1 MARLPFPGMS
11 VLRFDPLSRAQ
22 RAGLAALVLLLLTGL
37 VAGGFVWFKLS
48 ALERQLPSVE
58 SLRDPNLGAPLM
70 VLSADG
76 KRLGEFGAERRS
88 PLRYEQFPE
97 RVLQAFL
104 AAEDDQFFEHDGVDY
119 MGLLRAALS
128 LATTGEKRQG
138 GSTITM
144 QLARNVFL
152 TPERSYERKV
162 KEILLARKMERELDK
177 KRIFEIYLN
186 RIFLGSRAYGVA
198 AAAYVYFGKSLNDLT
213 LSEAAL
219 LAGLPKAP
227 SRDNPLANPARAKER
242 RDYVLRRM
250 REVDFI
256 QESAYRDALAEPLVA
271 REHPPQVETEAHYVA
286 EMVRAYMVE
295 KYGEAAYS
303 AGYRV
308 VTTVESARQVAAN
321 AALRKALMDYE
332 ERHGYAGP
340 EVKSAPEIVAALE
353 RSAPAQSEP
362 VQELLRAR
370 PRLAELPAAV
380 VLAAGPE
387 RLEVYSLER
396 GVESIEA
403 KGFAWTGKKY
413 KLAVGDVVR
422 IRRSGE
428 QLRLAQK
435 PDVQGAFVAVDP
447 RDGAIRALVG
457 GYDFF
462 AGKFNRVTQARRQAG
477 SGFKPFLYTAA
488 LAKGYTPA
496 SVFLDAPIVFDDPN
510 LETEWRPANYDED
523 FKGPMRLREALVQSR
538 NLVSIRLLQEVGMG
552 YALNYAR
559 NFGLDKARL
568 PRDLTFSLGSAALT
582 PLEVVR
588 GYAVIANGGFLVEP
602 YFISRIEDA
611 RGQVLFEAKPVR
623 ACPECPPEITAGDA
637 AAQLAARTV
646 DAQSAFMIDSML
658 RDVTV
663 RGTAAA
669 VRQLGRR
676 DLGGKTGTSN
686 DETDAWFN
694 GYQPTLAATAW
705 VGYDTPTP
713 LGRGEVGGRAA
724 LPMWMDFMRVA
735 LKGVPEQTLLRP
747 PGMTEVRLNPE
758 NGKLAW
764 EGTER
769 VVYETLPLDRLPAQ
783 DDGLI
788 PGFESE
794 AGAAAQDLF

>member
-1 MARLPFPGMS
+1 M
-11 VLRFDPLSRAQ
+11 
-22 RAGLAALVLLLLTGL
+22 LLLG
-37 VAGGFVWFKLS
+37 VVGGIFVWIKVA

-58 SLRDPNLGAPLM
+58 SLREPNLGAPLL

-88 PLRYEQFPE
+88 PRRYEQFPDQ
-97 RVLQAFL
+97 VLKAFL
-104 AAEDDQFFEHDGVDY
+104 AAEDDQFFEHGGVDY
-119 MGLLRAALS
+119 MGLARAALS
-128 LATTGEKRQG
+128 LAATGEKRQG

-152 TPERSYERKV
+152 SPERSYQRKI

-198 AAAYVYFGKSLNDLT
+198 AAAYVYFGKSLEELT
-213 LSEAAL
+213 LAETAL

-227 SRDNPLANPARAKER
+227 SRDNPLANPTRAKDR

-250 REVDFI
+250 RQVGYIDDA
-256 QESAYRDALAEPLVA
+256 AYREAVAEPVVA
-271 REHPPQVETEAHYVA
+271 REHPPQVEAEAHYVA
-286 EMVRAYMVE
+286 EMVRAALFE

-308 VTTVESARQVAAN
+308 TTTVDSTRQEAAN
-321 AALRKALMDYE
+321 AALRKALQEYE

-340 EVKSAPEIVAALE
+340 EIKSTPELVAALE
-353 RSAPAQSEP
+353 REAPAASER
-362 VQELLRAR
+362 VQEALRSL
-370 PRLAELPAAV
+370 PRFAGLPAAV
-380 VLAAGPE
+380 VMGIGEAG
-387 RLEVYSLER
+387 LEVYSRER
-396 GVESIEA
+396 GIETIEP
-403 KGFAWTGKKY
+403 KGYAWTGKKY
-413 KLAVGDVVR
+413 KLAAGDVVR
-422 IRRSGE
+422 IRLAGE
-428 QLRLAQK
+428 KVRLAQK
-435 PDVQGAFVAVDP
+435 PDVQGAFVALDP

-477 SGFKPFLYTAA
+477 SGFKPFLYAAA
-488 LAKGYTPA
+488 LAKGRTPA
-496 SVFLDAPIVFDDPN
+496 SIYLDAPIVFDDPN
-510 LETEWRPANYDED
+510 LESEWRPANYDED

-538 NLVSIRLLQEVGMG
+538 NLVSIRVLQDVGMG
-552 YALNYAR
+552 YAMNYAQ

-582 PLEVVR
+582 PLEVAR

-602 YFISRIEDA
+602 YFIARIEDA
-611 RGQVLFEAKPVR
+611 RGQTVFEAKPAR

-637 AAQLAARTV
+637 EAQLARRTV
-646 DAQSAFMIDSML
+646 DPQSDFMLNSML
-658 RDVTV
+658 RDVTI

-669 VRQLGRR
+669 VNALGRR

-694 GYQPTLAATAW
+694 GYQATLAATAW
-705 VGYDTPTP
+705 IGYDNPAP

-735 LKGVPEQTLLRP
+735 LKGVPEQPMPRP
-747 PGMTEVRLNPE
+747 AGMTEVRLNPD

-764 EGTER
+764 EGDVR
-769 VVYETLPLDRLPAQ
+769 VVYETLPLDRLPAE
-783 DDGLI
+783 DDGSI
-788 PGFESE
+788 PGHESE
-794 AGAAAQDLF
+794 AGTAAQDLF

>member
-1 MARLPFPGMS
+1 MRL
-11 VLRFDPLSRAQ
+11 DQLSRAQ
-22 RAGLAALVLLLLTGL
+22 RAGVYALAFVLLLG
-37 VAGGFVWFKLS
+37 VVGGIFVWVKVA

-58 SLRDPNLGAPLM
+58 SLREPNLGAPLL

-88 PLRYEQFPE
+88 PRRYEQFPDP
-97 RVLQAFL
+97 VLKAFL
-104 AAEDDQFFEHDGVDY
+104 AAEDDQFFEHGGVDY
-119 MGLLRAALS
+119 MGLARAALS
-128 LATTGEKRQG
+128 LAATGEKRQG

-152 TPERSYERKV
+152 SPERSYQRKI

-198 AAAYVYFGKSLNDLT
+198 AAAYVYFGKNLEELT
-213 LSEAAL
+213 LAETAL

-227 SRDNPLANPARAKER
+227 SRDNPLANPTRAKDR

-250 REVDFI
+250 REVGFI
-256 QESAYRDALAEPLVA
+256 QESAYREALAEPVVA
-271 REHPPQVETEAHYVA
+271 REHAPQVEAEAHYVA
-286 EMVRAYMVE
+286 EMVRAAMFE

-308 VTTVESARQVAAN
+308 VTTVDSTRQEAAN
-321 AALRKALMDYE
+321 AALRKALQEYE

-340 EVKSAPEIVAALE
+340 EIKSTPELVAALE
-353 RSAPAQSEP
+353 REAPAASER
-362 VQELLRAR
+362 VQEALRSL
-370 PRLAELPAAV
+370 PRFAGLPAAV
-380 VLAAGPE
+380 VLGLGE
-387 RLEVYSLER
+387 EGLQVYSLER
-396 GVESIEA
+396 GVETIEP
-403 KGFAWTGKKY
+403 KGYAWTGKKY

-422 IRRSGE
+422 IRQAGE
-428 QLRLAQK
+428 KLRLAQK
-435 PDVQGAFVAVDP
+435 PDVQGAFVALDP

-477 SGFKPFLYTAA
+477 SGFKPFLYAAA
-488 LAKGYTPA
+488 LAKGRTPA
-496 SVFLDAPIVFDDPN
+496 SIYLDAPIVFDDPN
-510 LETEWRPANYDED
+510 LESEWRPANYDED

-538 NLVSIRLLQEVGMG
+538 NLVSIRVLQDVGMG
-552 YALNYAR
+552 YAMNYAR

-582 PLEVVR
+582 PLEVAR

-602 YFISRIEDA
+602 YFIARIEDA
-611 RGQVLFEAKPVR
+611 RGQAVFEARPAR

-637 AAQLAARTV
+637 AAQLAPRTV
-646 DAQSAFMIDSML
+646 DPQSDFMLNSML

-669 VRQLGRR
+669 VNGLGRR

-694 GYQPTLAATAW
+694 GYQATLAATAW
-705 VGYDTPTP
+705 IGYDNPAP

-724 LPMWMDFMRVA
+724 LPVWMDFMRVA
-735 LKGVPEQTLLRP
+735 LKGVPEQPMPRP
-747 PGMTEVRLNPE
+747 AGMTEVRLNPD

-764 EGTER
+764 EGDVR
-769 VVYETLPLDRLPAQ
+769 VVYETLPLDRLPAE
-783 DDGLI
+783 DDGSI
-788 PGFESE
+788 PGAESE
-794 AGAAAQDLF
+794 AGTAAQDLF

>member
-1 MARLPFPGMS
+1 MAA
-11 VLRFDPLSRAQ
+11 LRFDQFSLAQ
-22 RAGLAALVLLLLTGL
+22 RAGLMCLAVLLVIGAVVGAGIWLK
-37 VAGGFVWFKLS
+37 VA

-58 SLRDPNLGAPLM
+58 SLREPNLGAPLM

-88 PLRYEQFPE
+88 PLRYEQFPDQ
-97 RVLQAFL
+97 LLKAFL
-104 AAEDDQFFEHDGVDY
+104 AAEDDQFFSHDGVDY
-119 MGLLRAALS
+119 LGLIRAALS
-128 LATTGEKRQG
+128 LAATGEKRQG

-152 TPERSYERKV
+152 TPERSYERKI

-177 KRIFEIYLN
+177 NTIFEIYLN

-198 AAAYVYFGKSLNDLT
+198 AAAYVYFGKPLNALS
-213 LSEAAL
+213 LSEAAV

-227 SRDNPLANPARAKER
+227 SRDNPLANPARAKDR
-242 RDYVLRRM
+242 RNYVLRRM
-250 REVDFI
+250 RDVGFI
-256 QESAYRDALAEPLVA
+256 EESAYRAALAEPVVA
-271 REHPPQVETEAHYVA
+271 REHPPQVEAEAHYVA
-286 EMVRAYMVE
+286 EMVRAAMVE
-295 KYGEAAYS
+295 KYGEAAYT

-308 VTTVESARQVAAN
+308 VTTVESVKQEAAN
-321 AALRKALMDYE
+321 AALRKALLEYE

-340 EVKSAPEIVAALE
+340 EQKATPELIATLG
-353 RSAPAQSEP
+353 STAPAQNAAL
-362 VQELLRAR
+362 QELLRGR
-370 PRLAELPAAV
+370 PRLAGLPAAV
-380 VLAAGPE
+380 IVAASPE
-387 RLEVYSLER
+387 QLQVYSLER
-396 GVESIEA
+396 GVEVIDA

-413 KLAVGDVVR
+413 PLAVGDVVR
-422 IRRSGE
+422 VRQAGDK
-428 QLRLAQK
+428 LRLSQK
-435 PDVQGAFVAVDP
+435 PEAQAAFVALDP

-477 SGFKPFLYTAA
+477 SGFKPFLYAAA
-488 LAKGYTPA
+488 LAKGRTPA
-496 SVFLDAPIVFDDPN
+496 TIYLDAPIVFDDPN

-538 NLVSIRLLQEVGMG
+538 NLVSIRVLQDVGMG
-552 YALNYAR
+552 YALNYAQ

-582 PLEVVR
+582 PLEVAR
-588 GYAVIANGGFLVEP
+588 GYAVIANGGFLVDP
-602 YFISRIEDA
+602 YFIARIEDA
-611 RGQVLFEAKPVR
+611 RGKVLFDAKPVR
-623 ACPECPPEITAGDA
+623 ACPECPPEITAGDP
-637 AAQLAARTV
+637 AAQLAPRTV
-646 DAQSAFMIDSML
+646 DPQSDFMIQSML
-658 RDVTV
+658 HDVAV

-669 VRQLGRR
+669 LNALGRR

-694 GYQPTLAATAW
+694 GIQATLAATAW
-705 VGYDTPTP
+705 IGYDTPTP

-735 LKGVPEQTLLRP
+735 LKGVPEQPPVRP
-747 PGMTEVRLNPE
+747 AGMTDVRLNPE

-764 EGTER
+764 EGAAK
-769 VVYETLPLDRLPAQ
+769 VVYETLPLDRLPPQ

-794 AGAAAQDLF
+794 AGAAAQDIY

>member
-1 MARLPFPGMS
+1 MAS
-11 VLRFDPLSRAQ
+11 LRFDQLSLAK
-22 RAGLAALVLLLLTGL
+22 RAGLVLLALLLLAGL
-37 VAGGFVWFKLS
+37 VLGGVIWFKVA
-48 ALERQLPSVE
+48 ALERQLPPVD
-58 SLRDPNLGAPLM
+58 SLRQPNLGAPLL

-88 PLRYEQFPE
+88 PLKYEQFPDQLLE
-97 RVLQAFL
+97 AFL
-104 AAEDDQFFEHDGVDY
+104 AAEDDQFFQHGGVDVL
-119 MGLLRAALS
+119 GLLRAALS
-128 LATTGEKRQG
+128 LAATGEKRQG

-152 TPERSYERKV
+152 TPERSYERKI

-177 KRIFEIYLN
+177 KTIFEIYLN

-198 AAAYVYFGKSLNDLT
+198 AAAYVYFGKPLNELT
-213 LSEAAL
+213 LSEAAV

-227 SRDNPLANPARAKER
+227 SRDNPLANPGRAKDR

-250 REVDFI
+250 RDVGFI
-256 QESAYRDALAEPLVA
+256 EEAAYRAALAEPLLA
-271 REHPPQVETEAHYVA
+271 REHAPQVEVEAHYVA
-286 EMVRAYMVE
+286 EMVRAAMVE
-295 KYGEAAYS
+295 KYGEAAYT

-308 VTTVESARQVAAN
+308 ITTVEAPKQEAAN
-321 AALRKALMDYE
+321 AALRKALLEYE

-340 EVKSAPEIVAALE
+340 ELKATPELVAALE
-353 RSAPAQSEP
+353 RSAPAQSAA
-362 VQELLRAR
+362 VQDLLRSQ
-370 PRLAELPAAV
+370 PRLAGLPAAV
-380 VLAAGPE
+380 VLASSPE
-387 RLEVYSLER
+387 ALEVYSLER
-396 GVESIEA
+396 GIETIEA

-422 IRRSGE
+422 VRQAGDK
-428 QLRLAQK
+428 LRLAQK
-435 PDVQGAFVAVDP
+435 PEAQAAFVALDP

-496 SVFLDAPIVFDDPN
+496 SIFLDAPIVFDDPN
-510 LETEWRPANYDED
+510 LESEWRPANYDED

-538 NLVSIRLLQEVGMG
+538 NLVSIRVLQAVGMG
-552 YALNYAR
+552 YALNYAQ
-559 NFGLDKARL
+559 NFGLDKTRL

-588 GYAVIANGGFLVEP
+588 GYAVIANGGFLVDP
-602 YFISRIEDA
+602 YFIARIEDA
-611 RGQVLFEAKPVR
+611 RGQVLFEARPPR

-637 AAQLAARTV
+637 AAQLAPRSV
-646 DAQSAFMIDSML
+646 DPQSDYMIQSML
-658 RDVTV
+658 HDVAV

-669 VRQLGRR
+669 VNSLGRR

-694 GYQPTLAATAW
+694 GIQATLAATAW
-705 VGYDTPTP
+705 IGYDTPTP

-735 LKGVPEQTLLRP
+735 LKGVPEQPPLRP
-747 PGMTEVRLNPE
+747 AGMTEVRLNPE

-764 EGTER
+764 EGADK
-769 VVYETLPLDRLPAQ
+769 VIYETLPLDRLPAE